1 MAASAKVTSKHQ
13 ITLPAGL
20 RKSLDIHAGD
30 RIEFVANSK
39 GVFEVHVLR
48 ESLADLMGILKSEQP
63 LSGKDIEKWIA
74 EARSA
79 MATGSWNAGD

>member
-1 MAASAKVTSKHQ
+1 MATSAKVTSKNQ

-30 RIEFVANSK
+30 RIDFVANSD
-39 GVFEVHVLR
+39 GVFEVRVLR
-48 ESLADLMGILKSEQP
+48 ESLADLIGVLKSDEP
-63 LSGKDIEKWIA
+63 VSGDDIQKWIA
-74 EARSA
+74 EARGA